1 MNDKSNNFLALIL
14 LSAYRSSPS
23 RLNIKGKDYYFS
35 IGIIWNTFKHLI
47 IISGISFIFAVGLKG
62 AGLEIEYLFF
72 NLLLWFYFADIV
84 NSTVSIKIEKSFLE
98 FAGVNIYNLIF
109 SHIYRTTIQWFILL
123 IFSIVLFFILNIDIY
138 ETEILIAFSLF
149 TLTGFIYASV
159 MTFLLHDQEFLIE
172 IHQFFMQALFFA
184 TATVIPIS
192 IIPEVIR
199 NYLLYIP
206 IVHIQEFIKAPI
218 TGIQLTYID
227 IFYPILFILFGAVL
241 LLPSLYFKG
250 KKVYAKTNK

>member
-84 NSTVSIKIEKSFLE
+84 NSTVSIKIEKIVFGTLLE
-98 FAGVNIYNLIF
+98 CVQNF
-109 SHIYRTTIQWFILL
+109 
-123 IFSIVLFFILNIDIY
+123 
-138 ETEILIAFSLF
+138 
-149 TLTGFIYASV
+149 
-159 MTFLLHDQEFLIE
+159 
-172 IHQFFMQALFFA
+172 
-184 TATVIPIS
+184 
-192 IIPEVIR
+192 
-199 NYLLYIP
+199 
-206 IVHIQEFIKAPI
+206 
-218 TGIQLTYID
+218 
-227 IFYPILFILFGAVL
+227 
-241 LLPSLYFKG
+241 
-250 KKVYAKTNK
+250 